1 MANQDEQQPAE
12 ISMDPTDLYREEN
25 FTDRKVGTIRK
36 MVPVKPDGSDDEAR
50 AVIFVGT
57 TQILTPYGAVPLSF
71 EIDASDLK
79 QACDNFPDAAKAA
92 VDRTIEEAKQAR
104 REQASSIIT
113 PEAGGGMPGGGGGF
127 PGGGMPGG
135 GGGGIQMP

>member
-1 MANQDEQQPAE
+1 MANPDEQQAME
-12 ISMDPTDLYREEN
+12 ISMDATDLYREEN
-25 FTDRKVGTIRK
+25 FTDRKVGSIRK
-36 MVPVKPDGSDDEAR
+36 MIPVKDDGSDDESR
-50 AVIFVGT
+50 PVLFIGT

-71 EIDASDLK
+71 EIDAQDLK
-79 QACDNFPDAAKAA
+79 QACDRFPEAAQAA

-104 REQASSIIT
+104 REAASSIIT
-113 PEAGGGMPGGGGGF
+113 PESGSGFPGGGM

>member
-1 MANQDEQQPAE
+1 MTNQDEQQGME
-12 ISMDPTDLYREEN
+12 ITMDSSELYREEN

-36 MVPVKPDGSDDEAR
+36 MIPVKPDGSEDGSR
-50 AVIFVGT
+50 SVLFIGT

-71 EIDASDLK
+71 EIDAADLQ
-79 QACDNFPDAAKAA
+79 QACEKFPEAAQGA

-104 REQASSIIT
+104 REAASSIIT
-113 PEAGGGMPGGGGGF
+113 PDSAGGGMPGGGF